1 MMTKKEILEL
11 LDRYDKGLCTP
22 EEQLQVDNW
31 YLEQARQNQAY
42 TDPEDLDAVKQRIY
56 NRLVKRKTSYKSY
69 GIAAAVVVFLGFASL
84 AYFLK
89 DYKQKSLTA
98 SIINDVA
105 PGRNNAIIKLADGKI
120 IHLDELAV
128 GEKRA
133 AGMMV
138 IEKTGD
144 GTVKYTKNAD
154 NQNIGANSELNV
166 ITTPKGG
173 QYQLILPDGTNVW
186 LNAASELSYP
196 ISFKGMKERK
206 VTLSG
211 EAYFEVA
218 KDVLHTFKV
227 YNHEQIVSVT
237 GTHFNVCCFSHE
249 PTITTLSEGSVN
261 VFQLSSKQTQSLKP
275 GQQSS
280 LDQTGINV
288 RTVNPADFTA
298 WKDGNFVFNQT
309 PIRLALQ
316 QISRWYDVEFD
327 VNNLPEKTL
336 NGEISRQVK
345 LSEMLGTIE
354 KVSGVKFTITG
365 RRIMVK

>member
-31 YLEQARQNQAY
+31 YLEQARQNQEY
-42 TDPEDLDAVKQRIY
+42 TGPEDLDAVKQRIY
-56 NRLVKRKTSYKSY
+56 NRLVKRKTNYKSY
-69 GIAAAVVVFLGFASL
+69 GIAAAIIIFLGFASL
-84 AYFLK
+84 AYFLR
-89 DYKQKSLTA
+89 DYEKRSLTA
-98 SIINDVA
+98 TAIKEIA
-105 PGRNNAIIKLADGKI
+105 PGRNNAIIKLGDGKLI
-120 IHLDELAV
+120 RLDELAV
-128 GEKRA
+128 GEKRT
-133 AGMMV
+133 AGGMI

-144 GTVKYTKNAD
+144 GTVKYTRNPD
-154 NQNIGANSELNV
+154 NKNIGPNSELNV

-249 PTITTLSEGSVN
+249 PTVTTLSEGSVN
-261 VFQLSSKQTQSLKP
+261 VYQLSTKQTQSLKP
-275 GQQSS
+275 NQQSN
-280 LDQTGINV
+280 LTQTGINV
-288 RTVNPADFTA
+288 STVNPADFTA

-316 QISRWYDVEFD
+316 QIARWYDVEFD
-327 VNNLPEKTL
+327 MKNLPDKTL
-336 NGEISRQVK
+336 NGEISRQVN

-354 KVSGVKFTITG
+354 KVSGVKFTTAG